1 MLELVNIHRAFDK
14 QAVLRGVDLAVA
26 EGEIVCIVGPSGC
39 GKTTL
44 LRVIAGLERLDT
56 GDVRL
61 DGQSIVNI
69 PVHEREF
76 GLMFQDFALF
86 PHLNVEQ
93 NILFGLKMRGQPDRQ
108 QRLKETLDL
117 VGLRGFEQ
125 RDVSQLSGG
134 ERQRVALARSLAPK
148 PRLLMLDEPLGSLD
162 AALRER
168 LAIDLREII
177 KQVGLT
183 ALYVT
188 HDQQEAFAIADRLVI
203 MNAGLFEQVD
213 TPQRVYYAPRT
224 DFVARFLGLSNIV
237 PVTGWN
243 GELAQTPLGGFRVV
257 IKPQNQLLLLHP
269 SGIHPIREG
278 DTIATEN
285 SITGV
290 ITACIF
296 RGDRYQL
303 TFKHT
308 SNIDL
313 TFSLP
318 SQDTT
323 APEVGEAVQLM
334 IDPQHITTLSPSPHE
349 TRNPYNR

>member
-1 MLELVNIHRAFDK
+1 MLKLVNIHRAFDK
-14 QAVLRGVDLAVA
+14 QPVLRGVDLEVA

-44 LRVIAGLERLDT
+44 LRVIAGLERLDS

-61 DGQSIVNI
+61 NGRSILNA

-93 NILFGLKMRGQPDRQ
+93 NILFGLKMRGQPDRE
-108 QRLKETLDL
+108 QRLKATLDL
-117 VGLRGFEQ
+117 VGLSGFEK

-168 LAIDLREII
+168 LAIDLRNII

-213 TPQRVYYAPRT
+213 TPERVYYSPRT

-237 PVTGWN
+237 PVTDWN
-243 GELAQTPLGGFRVV
+243 GPQARTPIGIFRVV
-257 IKPQNQLLLLHP
+257 IKQQSQLLLLHP
-269 SGIHPIREG
+269 SGINLFTETRTNDREN
-278 DTIATEN
+278 TI
-285 SITGV
+285 SGV
-290 ITACIF
+290 ITGCIF
-296 RGDRYQL
+296 RGDRYQITL
-303 TFKHT
+303 KHAKNIKITF
-308 SNIDL
+308 N
-313 TFSLP
+313 LP
-318 SQDTT
+318 SWDITP
-323 APEVGEAVQLM
+323 PEAGESVQLM
-334 IDPQHITTLSPSPHE
+334 INPQHIIPLSPSPHQ
-349 TRNPYNR
+349 TKKT